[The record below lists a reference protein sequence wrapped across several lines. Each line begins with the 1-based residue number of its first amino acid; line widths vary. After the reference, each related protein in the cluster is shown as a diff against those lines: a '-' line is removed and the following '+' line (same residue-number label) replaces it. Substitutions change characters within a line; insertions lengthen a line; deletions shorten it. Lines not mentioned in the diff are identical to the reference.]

1 MENIVKIVGKL
12 YAQELEFKQDDKGRN
27 LVRGS
32 FGILVDEKTN
42 QVEKVE
48 VYIYEKTKKDTIN
61 KTYSL
66 LKEVV
71 QDEKNFCETNKNSA
85 LQVRAQC
92 NMTLNSY
99 YAKEGDNFVLKE
111 IRKNRLVFLNEDSA
125 SPMGAN
131 FSLDCDISVISEKVD
146 ENGMPTNE
154 ADLTVKYYDEYSGT
168 MSFKLRVDNPEYLSI
183 IQNNFIQGETNL
195 MRLGGKIID
204 VVINKNVPQ
213 ETAFGVNTVSISSR
227 NVKTYL
233 VDSGQFLDADDKFA
247 ELKVK
252 CDQKRQEKLAEA
264 KDRAIKKEQEQGKNK
279 TVNTANAGFGTAQMS
294 GLGSDFKF

>member
-12 YAQELEFKQDDKGRN
+12 YSQDLEFKQDDNGRN

-32 FGILVDEKTN
+32 FGILVDEKTK
-42 QVEKVE
+42 QTEKVT

-66 LKEVV
+66 LKKVV
-71 QDEKNFCETNKNSA
+71 QDEKNFYETNKNSA

-92 NMTLNSY
+92 NMMIDSY
-99 YAKEGDNFVLKE
+99 YAKEGDNLVLKE
-111 IRKNRLVFLNEDSA
+111 IRKNRLVFLNEDNA
-125 SPMGAN
+125 SPMGAG
-131 FSLDCDISVISEKVD
+131 FSLDCDISAIKERVD

-154 ADLTVKYYDEYSGT
+154 ADLTVKYYDEYAGT
-168 MSFKLRVDNPEYLSI
+168 MNFKLRVDNPDYLAI
-183 IQNNFIQGETNL
+183 IQTNFIQGETNL
-195 MRLGGKIID
+195 MRLGGKIVDI
-204 VVINKNVPQ
+204 VVKKEVSQ
-213 ETAFGVNTVSISSR
+213 ATAFGVNTISTSSR

-233 VDSGQFLDADDKFA
+233 VDSGDFLTTNEANE
-247 ELKVK
+247 ELKIK

-264 KDRAIKKEQEQGKNK
+264 KDRAVKKEQEKAK
-279 TVNTANAGFGTAQMS
+279 TTNVGFGTAQMS

>member
-12 YAQELEFKQDDKGRN
+12 YSHDLEFKQDDSGRN

-32 FGILVDEKTN
+32 FGILVDEKTK

-66 LKEVV
+66 LNKIV
-71 QDEKNFCETNKNSA
+71 QNQNNFYETNKNTA

-92 NMTLNSY
+92 SMTLNPY
-99 YAKEGDNFVLKE
+99 YVKQGDNFELRE
-111 IRKNRLVFLNEDSA
+111 PRRNRLVFLNEDA
-125 SPMGAN
+125 VTPMGAA
-131 FSLDCDISVISEKVD
+131 FSLDCDISAITERVD

-154 ADLTVKYYDEYSGT
+154 ADLTVKYYDEYTGT
-168 MSFKLRVDNPEYLSI
+168 MNFKLRVDNPDYLAI
-183 IQNNFIQGETNL
+183 IQTNFIQGQPNL
-195 MRLGGKIID
+195 MKLGGKIVD
-204 VVINKNVPQ
+204 LVIEKEVTQ
-213 ETAFGVNTVSISSR
+213 EAAFGVNTVSTSSR

-233 VDSGQFLDADDKFA
+233 VDSGQFLVADEEFE
-247 ELKVK
+247 ELKIK

-264 KDRAIKKEQEQGKNK
+264 KDRAAKKEQEQGKAK
-279 TVNTANAGFGTAQMS
+279 TTNVGFGTAQMS

>member
-12 YAQELEFKQDDKGRN
+12 YSHDLEFKQDDSGRN

-32 FGILVDEKTN
+32 FGILVDEKTK
-42 QVEKVE
+42 QTEKIE

-66 LKEVV
+66 LNKIV
-71 QDEKNFCETNKNSA
+71 QNQNNFYETNKSTA

-92 NMTLNSY
+92 SMTLNPY
-99 YAKEGDNFVLKE
+99 YVKEGDNFELRE
-111 IRKNRLVFLNEDSA
+111 PRRNRLVFLNEDA
-125 SPMGAN
+125 ITPMGAA
-131 FSLDCDISVISEKVD
+131 FSLDCDISAITERVD

-154 ADLTVKYYDEYSGT
+154 ADLTVKYYDEYAGT
-168 MSFKLRVDNPEYLSI
+168 MSFKLRVDNPDYLAI
-183 IQNNFIQGETNL
+183 IQTNFIQGQPNL
-195 MRLGGKIID
+195 MKLGGKIVDLTIEKE
-204 VVINKNVPQ
+204 VAQ
-213 ETAFGVNTVSISSR
+213 ETAFGVNTVSTSSR

-233 VDSGQFLDADDKFA
+233 VDSGQFLVADENFE
-247 ELKVK
+247 ELKTK

-264 KDRAIKKEQEQGKNK
+264 KDKAVKKEQEQGKAK
-279 TVNTANAGFGTAQMS
+279 TTNVGFGTAQMS